1 MKLKHILVILA
12 GGIAALAALVFLADL
27 CIKTPFGRFDVTTDI
42 MAVLACAL
50 ILWQCAETWFEL
62 KPRKK

>member
-12 GGIAALAALVFLADL
+12 AGIALIAVLLFLADL
-27 CIKTPFGRFDVTTDI
+27 CIAVPFKRFDVTTDI
-42 MAVLACAL
+42 MAILAGAL